1 MWVRN
6 VGEADKDREKK
17 IIWIL
22 WEKIRNIKRRG
33 F

>member
-22 WEKIRNIKRRG
+22 REKIRNIKRRG